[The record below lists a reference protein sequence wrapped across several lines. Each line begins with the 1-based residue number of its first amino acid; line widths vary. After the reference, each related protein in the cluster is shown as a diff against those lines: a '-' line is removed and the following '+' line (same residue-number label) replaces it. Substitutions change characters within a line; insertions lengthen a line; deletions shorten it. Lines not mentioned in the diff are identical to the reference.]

1 MDILIKSIK
10 VINPGKDFHNKS
22 VDILIE
28 KGIIK
33 KIASN
38 IKSKKGLNTYNGK
51 GQCVS
56 IGWLDMKANFCD
68 PGYEYKEDLLTGMK
82 ASAQGGF
89 TGVAIMPSTKPAL
102 QSKSDIEYVI
112 NKTKGN
118 LVDVMPVG
126 SISKDLEGNQ
136 LTELYDMKQAG
147 AVAFTNDKKYLSN
160 SGFVLRALQYATNI
174 KSLFISYSNDENLIP
189 GAHVHEGTQSTL
201 IGMKGQPDLSE
212 KIGIERDL
220 ALSDYADANIHFSTI
235 STKLAIDSIA
245 KAKKERKGISSE
257 VAAHHLLLS
266 DEMLSDYDSNYK
278 VQPPLRDE
286 KTIKSLR
293 KAVSNGSID
302 VICSDHTP
310 QDIDSKELEFDFA
323 KPGIVAAE
331 TAFACA
337 RTALPK
343 ATDINVIIKAI
354 ALNPRKVLSIALPK
368 IKEGE
373 KANLTLFDADEKWTF
388 TKEHIQSK
396 SNNTPFI
403 GYAFKG
409 KTKAVINNNKISYCK

>member
-10 VINPGKDFHNKS
+10 VNNPGKDFHNKS

-33 KIASN
+33 KIASS
-38 IKSKKGLNTYNGK
+38 IKSKKGINTYNGK
-51 GQCVS
+51 GQCAS
-56 IGWLDMKANFCD
+56 IGWFDMKADFCD

-89 TGVAIMPSTKPAL
+89 TGVAVMPSTKPAL
-102 QSKSDIEYVI
+102 QTKSDIEYVI

-118 LVDVMPVG
+118 LVDVLPVG
-126 SISKDLEGNQ
+126 SISKDMNGEN
-136 LTELYDMKQAG
+136 LTELYDMQQAG
-147 AVAFTNDKKYLSN
+147 AIAFTNDKKYLSN
-160 SGFVLRALQYATNI
+160 SGFILRALQYSKNI
-174 KSLFISYSNDENLIP
+174 NALFISYSNDENLIP
-189 GAHVHEGTQSTL
+189 GAHVHEGVQSTL
-201 IGMKGQPDLSE
+201 TGMKGQPDLSE

-220 ALSDYADANIHFSTI
+220 ALTEYAEANIHLSTI
-235 STKLAIDSIA
+235 STQLSVDSIA
-245 KAKKERKGISSE
+245 KVKKERKGISCE

-286 KTIKSLR
+286 KTIKGLR
-293 KAVSNGSID
+293 KAVSKGTID
-302 VICSDHTP
+302 VICSDHRP

-323 KPGIVAAE
+323 KPGIIAAE

-343 ATDINVIIKAI
+343 ATDINAIINAI
-354 ALNPRKVLSIALPK
+354 AINPRKILNIDLPK
-368 IKEGE
+368 LKEGE
-373 KANLTLFDADEKWTF
+373 KANLTIFDADENGLLRKTTF
-388 TKEHIQSK
+388 NQNLLILLL
-396 SNNTPFI
+396 
-403 GYAFKG
+403 
-409 KTKAVINNNKISYCK
+409 